1 MTAIATPGV
10 DVVGVGLNALDTL
23 LLLPSFPQRGSKM
36 AARSLHVL
44 PGGQV
49 ATAMVACRRWGLRTR
64 YVGKLGDDAA
74 AAVHVAEFARF
85 QVETRLVSAP
95 GCRSHQSFILVDGA
109 GERTVIGTQDERCAL
124 RPDELQREWITDA
137 RVLLVDGHDTAAATT
152 AARWA
157 RAAGVPVVADL
168 DTPYDGV
175 EALLV
180 HVDVLVTNATL
191 PAQLTGRSALE
202 QSLRALQERY
212 RLRLAGATL
221 GTDGV
226 VAWDGRRLH
235 HVPAYR
241 VATVDTTGAGD
252 IFHAGLLYGLLQSW
266 PLVRQLDFA
275 CAAAALNCRAV
286 GARGGLGSVADVERL
301 MQTRS
306 DHGG

>member
-1 MTAIATPGV
+1 MTAIGNPGV

-36 AARSLHVL
+36 TARSLHVL

-74 AAVHVAEFARF
+74 AAVHLAAFARF
-85 QVETRLVSAP
+85 QVETRLVTSP
-95 GCRSHQSFILVDGA
+95 GCRSHQSFILVDDA
-109 GERTVIGTQDERCAL
+109 GERTVLGTQDERCAL

-157 RAAGVPVVADL
+157 REAGVAVVADL
-168 DTPYDGV
+168 DMPYEGV
-175 EALLV
+175 EALLD
-180 HVDVLVTNATL
+180 HVDVLVTNETL
-191 PAQLTGRSALE
+191 PALLTGRSDLE
-202 QSLRALQERY
+202 EALRALQERHG
-212 RLRLAGATL
+212 LRLAGATL
-221 GTDGV
+221 GADGV

-241 VATVDTTGAGD
+241 VVTVDTTGAGD
-252 IFHAGLLYGLLQSW
+252 VFHAGLLYGMLRRW
-266 PLVRQLDFA
+266 PLERQLDFA
-275 CAAAALNCRAV
+275 CAAAALNCTAL
-286 GARGGLGSVADVERL
+286 GARGGIGSVEDVERL

-306 DHGG
+306 ARGG